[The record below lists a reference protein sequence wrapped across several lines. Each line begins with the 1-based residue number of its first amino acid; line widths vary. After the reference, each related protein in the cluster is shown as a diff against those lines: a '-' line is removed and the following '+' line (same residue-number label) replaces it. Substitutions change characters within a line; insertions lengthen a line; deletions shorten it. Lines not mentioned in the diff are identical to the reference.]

1 MAEIGRLFS
10 TPVGLEMVDRSI
22 DLEALRVAV
31 AGEQAR
37 DPAGVVKSNM
47 GGWQTVLDEQIEG
60 RRVLAEV
67 HDSGDM
73 KVTTTLGEA
82 DPGDPILALPPRAA
96 GPRVQFE
103 EEDQA
108 EMEKALRDEGF
119 GAAAVARI
127 MSALPAR
134 SREN

>member
-1 MAEIGRLFS
+1 
-10 TPVGLEMVDRSI
+10 
-22 DLEALRVAV
+22 
-31 AGEQAR
+31 
-37 DPAGVVKSNM
+37 M

-73 KVTTTLGEA
+73 KVTTTLGED

-96 GPRVQFE
+96 GTRVQFE